1 MIKAVIFDMDGLMF
15 DTESL
20 YNIAW
25 AHAGRQF
32 GYVIKPEDLNPMRGV
47 NQTLVQELFLK
58 RFGPEF
64 DFTKIR
70 QCRIEYTEQ
79 YIKENGLPHKP
90 GLLELLKFLR
100 EKGYQTAIATSTHEN
115 TAGQYLKMERLT
127 DSFDVCVYG
136 NMAAKSKPDP
146 EIYLEAVKW
155 LGRLPEEC
163 LVLEDSPNG
172 ILSGFQAG
180 CPVIMIPDGIE
191 PGAEERQRTVRIL
204 PSLKHVIPYLEEYR
218 SDPAYLKFLNRKS
231 AE

>member
-146 EIYLEAVKW
+146 EIYLEAVKR

-218 SDPAYLKFLNRKS
+218 SDPAYLKFLNRES